1 MTAPAVR
8 FYFDFISPYS
18 WLALTQAADMAR
30 RCHIRWDLRPVVYAK
45 LLDAHGLLGPG
56 ETPVRRRA
64 MYADVMRCAMKL
76 GQTVNG
82 PPSHPFRSLEALRVA
97 ILFRQSQQALDLCL
111 ALAGAA
117 WSQGRDLT
125 DRTTLA
131 QVVGACGLDGNH
143 LEARIH
149 DPGVKDELRRFT
161 GEAIDEGVFGVPT
174 FIHDGELFWGHDRM
188 AHLEDYLNGIL
199 PPVVPRLNAL
209 LKRPRGAD
217 RPLPHRRR

>member
-1 MTAPAVR
+1 MPVRQVR

-30 RCHIRWDLRPVVYAK
+30 RCRIGWDLRPVVYAK
-45 LLDAHGLLGPG
+45 LLDEHGLLGPG

-76 GQTVNG
+76 GQTVKG
-82 PPSHPFRSLEALRVA
+82 PPAHPFRSLEALRVA
-97 ILFRQSQQALDLCL
+97 ILFRQSPQALDLCL
-111 ALAGAA
+111 ALADAA

-125 DRTTLA
+125 DLATLEE
-131 QVVGACGLDGNH
+131 VVGACGLDGKG
-143 LEARIH
+143 LEVRIH
-149 DPGVKDELRRFT
+149 EQSIKDDLRRFT

-174 FIHDGELFWGHDRM
+174 FIHDGEFFWGHDRM
-188 AHLEDYLNGIL
+188 ATLEDYLNGVL
-199 PPVVPRLNAL
+199 PPVAPHLDAL

-217 RPLPHRRR
+217 RPLHRRRR